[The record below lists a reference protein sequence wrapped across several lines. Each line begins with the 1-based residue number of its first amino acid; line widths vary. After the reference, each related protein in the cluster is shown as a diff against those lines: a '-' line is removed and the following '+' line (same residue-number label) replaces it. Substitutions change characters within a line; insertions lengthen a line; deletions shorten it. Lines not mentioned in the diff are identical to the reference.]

1 MLEQMATVH
10 SVNLSEVNGVKEEK
24 GSLGGPDESY
34 QENPT
39 SFSLRRPSKTITR
52 APLSNGNNGVYVNR
66 KSAQNSDPSQQ
77 LPMSESDSLLNL
89 YTDSG
94 ASNPILALPKDEDQ
108 IPENMYRL
116 EDHDPDIEKWIH
128 RDKLARIEDEELQA
142 AGFHLATPRA
152 TSTRR
157 RAQSRDRLGEETAR
171 IEQADHWASKRVEK
185 RPRVS
190 SITNERAESPESR
203 DWDLRTP
210 EEIAATDSAR
220 STKTY
225 GLLTV
230 RKSGSKIPILTSS
243 PLPIPSERIDR
254 DTPIPRKRNFS
265 GSIEDDEN
273 LGSPRIRTRG
283 ISVGSQ
289 NLADETD
296 VNNSTPTSTD
306 VTRSIL
312 SPAEA
317 TPSAV
322 PNPGGKGVITTTP
335 SPPSATRKG
344 TPAGTRK
351 TSNTHKP
358 RVPSN
363 SQNAAT
369 LQHPPTRS
377 TDPDRPRT
385 AINRPEG
392 EAPWLAT
399 MYKPDPRLPQDQ
411 QIIPTH
417 AKKQQQQQQIDKN
430 GFTHA
435 DHDQEGEKR
444 PSLSQP
450 SPSPPTPGV
459 EKGGDPNVWPLK
471 PIGRIRSSSTS
482 RPGTGGSGNGGYSTM
497 PKVISSPL
505 NSPPVGALGSPGPSS
520 VPQSLRRT
528 PPPGELDKKKERSC
542 GCCVVM

>member
-1 MLEQMATVH
+1 
-10 SVNLSEVNGVKEEK
+10 
-24 GSLGGPDESY
+24 
-34 QENPT
+34 
-39 SFSLRRPSKTITR
+39 
-52 APLSNGNNGVYVNR
+52 
-66 KSAQNSDPSQQ
+66 
-77 LPMSESDSLLNL
+77 MSESDSLLNL

-94 ASNPILALPKDEDQ
+94 ASPSNLALPKDEDQ
-108 IPENMYRL
+108 IPENMYRP

-128 RDKLARIEDEELQA
+128 RDKLARIENEELQA
-142 AGFHLATPRA
+142 AGFHLATQRA
-152 TSTRR
+152 TSTTR
-157 RAQSRDRLGEETAR
+157 RAQSRDRRGEETAR
-171 IEQADHWASKRVEK
+171 IEQNDHWASKRVEK
-185 RPRVS
+185 RPRIS
-190 SITNERAESPESR
+190 STTNERAESPESR

-225 GLLTV
+225 GFPSV
-230 RKSGSKIPILTSS
+230 RKSGSKIPVLTSS

-273 LGSPRIRTRG
+273 FGGPRIRIRG
-283 ISVGSQ
+283 NSVGSQ
-289 NLADETD
+289 NLADGTD
-296 VNNSTPTSTD
+296 VNNSTPTSTN
-306 VTRSIL
+306 VARSIVR
-312 SPAEA
+312 PAEA

-322 PNPGGKGVITTTP
+322 TNPDGTGAIMTTS
-335 SPPSATRKG
+335 SPPSATRKV

-363 SQNAAT
+363 SHDASP

-377 TDPDRPRT
+377 TDPDRPKT

-417 AKKQQQQQQIDKN
+417 AKKQQQQQQQNDKN

-435 DHDQEGEKR
+435 DHDREGEKR
-444 PSLSQP
+444 PSISQP
-450 SPSPPTPGV
+450 SPSPPSPGV
-459 EKGGDPNVWPLK
+459 EKGSDPNAWPLK

-482 RPGTGGSGNGGYSTM
+482 RPGTGGSGTGGYSTM

-505 NSPPVGALGSPGPSS
+505 NSPPVGALGSPGLS
-520 VPQSLRRT
+520 QSLRRT

>member
-1 MLEQMATVH
+1 M
-10 SVNLSEVNGVKEEK
+10 SEVNGVKEVKEEK
-24 GSLGGPDESY
+24 GSWGAPAESY

-39 SFSLRRPSKTITR
+39 GFSLRRPSDTITR
-52 APLSNGNNGVYVNR
+52 APLSNGNNGLYANR
-66 KSAQNSDPSQQ
+66 KSAQNSHPSQP

-94 ASNPILALPKDEDQ
+94 ASNPNVALPKDEDQ

-128 RDKLARIEDEELQA
+128 RDKLARIENEELQA
-142 AGFHLATPRA
+142 AGFHLATQRA

-157 RAQSRDRLGEETAR
+157 RGQSRDRLGEETAR
-171 IEQADHWASKRVEK
+171 IEQNEHWASKRVEK

-190 SITNERAESPESR
+190 SMTNGRAESPESR

-225 GLLTV
+225 GFPTV

-273 LGSPRIRTRG
+273 FGSPRIRTRG

-296 VNNSTPTSTD
+296 VNNSTPASTD
-306 VTRSIL
+306 VTRSIVR
-312 SPAEA
+312 SAEA
-317 TPSAV
+317 TPPAV
-322 PNPGGKGVITTTP
+322 TNPGGKDVTTTTP
-335 SPPSATRKG
+335 SPPSATRKV

-363 SQNAAT
+363 SHNASP
-369 LQHPPTRS
+369 LQHPPTRT

-417 AKKQQQQQQIDKN
+417 AKKQQQQQQQQTDKN
-430 GFTHA
+430 GFPHV
-435 DHDQEGEKR
+435 DHDREGEKR

-450 SPSPPTPGV
+450 SPSPPAPGA
-459 EKGGDPNVWPLK
+459 EKGSDPNAWPLK

-505 NSPPVGALGSPGPSS
+505 NSPPVGAVGSPGLSS
-520 VPQSLRRT
+520 VPQSLRRS
-528 PPPGELDKKKERSC
+528 PPPGELDKKKERGC